1 MVCIKEMRKSCNFGI
16 DQKLMFE
23 AKQKNVLR
31 LKGLHVPGPHPGELV
46 TSKTLFLREE
56 GGSIVANQKPMIYF
70 VSSCLGDVLTDM
82 RFTHAT
88 NEAEKVLQA
97 KQAIQSLVSILIFRA
112 IFGVT
117 DTNFSNVLVADD
129 KLYSVDENSVGKFKL
144 QEVLKHKPVRRMF
157 KEALV
162 SSKKFGLKNLLSFL
176 PSWVNSEGDKNEIE
190 ISFRS

>member
-1 MVCIKEMRKSCNFGI
+1 
-16 DQKLMFE
+16 
-23 AKQKNVLR
+23 
-31 LKGLHVPGPHPGELV
+31 
-46 TSKTLFLREE
+46 
-56 GGSIVANQKPMIYF
+56 
-70 VSSCLGDVLTDM
+70 M

-144 QEVLKHKPVRRMF
+144 EEVLKHKPVQRMF
-157 KEALV
+157 KKALV
-162 SSKKFGLKNLLSFL
+162 SSKTFGLKNLLIFL

-190 ISFRS
+190 RDIISLLKRYELSNTCAVENFNNCCTVLKSVWNVRSGTTRIKWGEGLFSLSVGNHCHKKAH